1 MMYKKHKNF
10 IAAVFITLF
19 LLFFWINADI
29 TDLASDILTIVSI
42 TLGFYIAALTTM
54 TGRSYLKRM
63 NQRIDSQKKTSTEL
77 YTVLTY
83 YRYSIVISIVTIF
96 TTMGYKFL
104 YSIGRCGTVYYWLL
118 RIVSATIIP
127 LVALSF
133 IFLWWLF
140 KLFINFIMYETK

>member
-1 MMYKKHKNF
+1 MYKKHKNL
-10 IAAVFITLF
+10 IATVYITLF

-54 TGRSYLKRM
+54 TGQSYLKKM
-63 NQRIDSQKKTSTEL
+63 NQRIDSQKKTNTEL

-83 YRYSIVISIVTIF
+83 YRYSIVISIITIF

-104 YSIGRCGTVYYWLL
+104 YSVGRCGAVYYWLL

-127 LVALSF
+127 LVVISF